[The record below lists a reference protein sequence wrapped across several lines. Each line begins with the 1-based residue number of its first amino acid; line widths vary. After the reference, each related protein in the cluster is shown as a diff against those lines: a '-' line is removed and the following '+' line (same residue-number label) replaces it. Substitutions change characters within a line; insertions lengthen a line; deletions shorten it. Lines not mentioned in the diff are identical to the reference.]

1 MILQVSN
8 ERPHTSNSSRSNIYL
23 HRRSHTTENKL
34 GSPLLANWVDFTGAS
49 IIICQ
54 SKHNNLNSEPHLQ
67 DLLVRLNYCLEMELI
82 PTYSQLIQYI
92 GYVNTSINLNNT
104 TRMIQQ
110 IDIYFCTL
118 CIIKRV
124 HALISGEI

>member
-54 SKHNNLNSEPHLQ
+54 SKHWTNNLNSEPHLQ

-82 PTYSQLIQYI
+82 PTYSQHTIHRICQYI
-92 GYVNTSINLNNT
+92 NQPQQYYANDT
-104 TRMIQQ
+104 TNRHLFLYTMHYQT
-110 IDIYFCTL
+110 CT
-118 CIIKRV
+118 CAHIW
-124 HALISGEI
+124 